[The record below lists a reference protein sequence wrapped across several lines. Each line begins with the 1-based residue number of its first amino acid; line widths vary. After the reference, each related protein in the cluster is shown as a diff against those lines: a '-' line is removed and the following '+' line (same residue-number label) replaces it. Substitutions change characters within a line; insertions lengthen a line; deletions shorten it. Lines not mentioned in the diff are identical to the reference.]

1 MWKFERGASM
11 AISWGATLM
20 LVFHIYFHSLRV
32 ILSKHHVVITTMV
45 GLSSIE
51 NHTKILNLTL
61 D

>member
-1 MWKFERGASM
+1 M

-20 LVFHIYFHSLRV
+20 LVFHIYIHSLRV
-32 ILSKHHVVITTMV
+32 ILSKRHIVITTMV